1 MGSGDCG
8 IFKVFLN
15 VPEFKIGV
23 FKFHLWKIKNGID
36 QLIITED
43 FVKKC
48 IHKAQRSVRL
58 TRAPSGNFWYFR
70 ISSPT
75 GLDNA
80 QCPGKEYQL
89 DISSFE
95 RFLEQRK
102 GGKLQLVVDLF
113 RDKRLEIDV
122 ATELKKLDNRQDYK
136 FQKDL
141 EGNLGIS
148 EVVMLKYPR
157 KNARQKPP
165 YTL

>member
-1 MGSGDCG
+1 M
-8 IFKVFLN
+8 
-15 VPEFKIGV
+15 
-23 FKFHLWKIKNGID
+23 
-36 QLIITED
+36 
-43 FVKKC
+43 
-48 IHKAQRSVRL
+48 
-58 TRAPSGNFWYFR
+58 
-70 ISSPT
+70 
-75 GLDNA
+75 
-80 QCPGKEYQL
+80 
-89 DISSFE
+89 
-95 RFLEQRK
+95 
-102 GGKLQLVVDLF
+102 VVDLF